1 MFDWIKQN
9 IGSIAVLL
17 VVITII
23 ALIVVFRKK
32 AKKKGKSTCGC
43 NCSSCAGR
51 FACHNYKQ
59 EEIEK

>member
-32 AKKKGKSTCGC
+32 A
-43 NCSSCAGR
+43 N
-51 FACHNYKQ
+51 Q
-59 EEIEK
+59 ESPDGDSEE